1 MFSETYR
8 AMNDAMEPSPA
19 LRARTLAG
27 LHRRPRRSP
36 VRAAAIAA
44 ALALC
49 LSTPAL
55 AVRTEPGYQ
64 LLYALSPAAAQFF
77 QPIRRTCTDQGVT
90 MEVVGVRVEGDTAQA
105 YVTLSGGN
113 VDETTDL
120 FDSWSFHLPFDQ
132 TGRCERV
139 GWNDETQTVTFL
151 CTTRT
156 MDGSP
161 IPQGGKMTFSVRQLL
176 TGKETLKDTAVDLD
190 LASYAGEAET
200 AVTWG
205 SEDSAAGGPE
215 PAGSCYFQTGG
226 SGPSVMLL
234 PGAVLAEPAKGLSIT
249 AAGYADGLFHIQLC
263 QGDAPRLDNH
273 AQLWLES
280 PAGTTLTAVT
290 SHFTREADGVRTD
303 YIDFVFDLSPEELGA
318 YTLYGDFYT
327 ASARTD
333 GLWRV
338 TFPLET
344 T

>member
-8 AMNDAMEPSPA
+8 AMNDALEPSPA

-44 ALALC
+44 ALAVC

-77 QPIRRTCTDQGVT
+77 QPVRRACTDQGVT
-90 MEVVGVRVEGDTAQA
+90 MEVAGVRVAGDTAQA
-105 YVTLSGGN
+105 YVTLSGGA

-139 GWNDETQTVTFL
+139 GWDEETGTVTFL

-156 MDGSP
+156 LDGSP
-161 IPQGGKMTFSVRQLL
+161 IPQGGKMTFSVRRLL
-176 TGKETLKDTAVDLD
+176 TGKETLENAAVELD
-190 LASYAGEAET
+190 LASCAREAET
-200 AVTWG
+200 AVLWDPEG
-205 SEDSAAGGPE
+205 PPE
-215 PAGSCYFQTGG
+215 PMGARCFQTGG
-226 SGPSVMLL
+226 NGPSVMLL
-234 PGAVLAEPAKGLSIT
+234 PGAVLAEPAQGLAIT

-263 QGDAPRLDNH
+263 RGDAAQLDNH
-273 AQLWLES
+273 ARLWLED
-280 PAGTTLTAVT
+280 ADGTPRTAAMSYFT
-290 SHFTREADGVRTD
+290 SEVDGVRTD
-303 YIDFVFDLSPEELGA
+303 YIDFIFDLPSEELGRS
-318 YTLYGDFYT
+318 TLHGDFYT
-327 ASARTD
+327 SSVRTD

-338 TFPLET
+338 TFPLEDT
-344 T
+344 

>member
-8 AMNDAMEPSPA
+8 AMNDTLEPSSA

-44 ALALC
+44 ALAVC

-77 QPIRRTCTDQGVT
+77 QPVRRACTDQGVT
-90 MEVVGVRVEGDTAQA
+90 MEVADVRVEGNTAQA
-105 YVTLSGGN
+105 YVTLSGGS

-139 GWNDETQTVTFL
+139 GWDEETGTVTFL
-151 CTTRT
+151 CTTQT
-156 MDGSP
+156 LDGSP

-176 TGKETLKDTAVDLD
+176 TGKEKLEDAAVELD
-190 LASYAGEAET
+190 LGSFTAEAET
-200 AVTWG
+200 AVIGDPEG
-205 SEDSAAGGPE
+205 SPE
-215 PAGSCYFQTGG
+215 PIGTRYFQTGG

-234 PGAVLAEPAKGLSIT
+234 PGAVLAEPAKGLPIT

-263 QGDAPRLDNH
+263 RGDAAQLDNH
-273 AQLWLES
+273 ARLWLEDTD
-280 PAGTTLTAVT
+280 GTTLTAAI
-290 SHFTREADGVRTD
+290 SYFTGEADGVRTD
-303 YIDFVFDLSPEELGA
+303 YIDFAFDLPPEELGQ
-318 YTLYGDFYT
+318 YTLHGDFYT
-327 ASARTD
+327 ASARMD
-333 GLWRV
+333 GRWRV
-338 TFPLET
+338 TFPLENT
-344 T
+344 